1 MYQVRLQD
9 FEGPLDL
16 LLFLIQREELDI
28 FDIPVARITDQ
39 YLSYVNSA
47 EALDL
52 DGVADFIYL
61 AAMLIR
67 IKAKMLLPKPD
78 LDDEGDPVDPRQALV
93 EQLLQYIQFKDA
105 AEELAFLHQRRSS
118 MYTRGEASRSLE
130 HEQEV
135 DETFVNTTVFD
146 LIRALRRVLREV
158 PEEEPVA
165 MDTLNFTVAE
175 QRKFV
180 MDWVRL
186 QQSGRF
192 GIMVKGRAKGYVIAT
207 FLAVLELA
215 QHEEIIITPDPA
227 EDDFIVA
234 AVQEIIAQA

>member
-28 FDIPVARITDQ
+28 FDIPVARITDE

-130 HEQEV
+130 HEREV

-192 GIMVKGRAKGYVIAT
+192 GTMVKGRAKGYVIAT